1 MILFNYYYGELVGF
15 GDSPTGTRV
24 SIMGRHKHESIVL
37 FNKSREEIEELFES
51 EKKVLIKLPSK
62 KCKHT
67 YRPMRGNA
75 KLGTA
80 YCDTCGEV
88 EHWDYRTEE
97 DMELLWAQAHFN
109 SAQNE
114 IFSLEMKM
122 IDAKIELEKRKEELE
137 KIKAKVLSQN
147 D

>member
-24 SIMGRHKHESIVL
+24 SIVKRHQHENLVL

-67 YRPMRGNA
+67 YRPMRGSA
-75 KLGTA
+75 KLGSA

-97 DMELLWAQAHFN
+97 EMEKLWAQAHFV

-114 IFSLEMKM
+114 YNELEMKL
-122 IDAKIELEKRKEELE
+122 INAKIELERAEEE
-137 KIKAKVLSQN
+137 MKKVLGQN